1 MAKKQSIEIYDYSLT
16 QEIEKLRKEKMSVSQ
31 IAFSL
36 NLDYLELKNYLT
48 NLAIDQKASTGNIT
62 AIQIQMKREDSHNFE
77 TIKNDVWNLKA
88 PN

>member
-1 MAKKQSIEIYDYSLT
+1 MAKNKIEIYDYSLT
-16 QEIEKLRKEKMSVSQ
+16 QEIEKLQKEKMSVSQ

-48 NLAIDQKASTGNIT
+48 NLSIDQKASTGNIT
-62 AIQIQMKREDSHNFE
+62 AVQIQMKRDDESKFE
-77 TIKNDVWNLKA
+77 SIKNDVWNLKA